1 MKTRTKNAEKI
12 KRITIIGLFIAL
24 AYVVSAVL
32 PIKVSFLTLDF
43 KDVISAICGM
53 FFGPLAGIVCAAIV
67 PFIEMITTS
76 ETGFYGLV
84 MNLISSLTFVGVSSI
99 IYKYKKTL
107 WGAVIGL
114 VTASVATM
122 GLMTLANIVIT
133 PYYLEFTTGMSL
145 EAAKNTVKTLL
156 PTTIIPF
163 NAVKSI
169 FNAGLVMFLY
179 KPVSRGLKGMGL
191 SKSKGSVNAQSG
203 EARKQNK
210 MRSLLVT
217 LISAVIII
225 VAIVIV
231 FIVLKGEIQP
241 PSWLKK

>member
-1 MKTRTKNAEKI
+1 MKTRTKNTEKI

-53 FFGPLAGIVCAAIV
+53 FFGPLAGIICAAIV

-122 GLMTLANIVIT
+122 GIMTLANIIIT
-133 PYYLEFTTGMSL
+133 PYYLEFTTDMSL
-145 EAAKNTVKTLL
+145 QVAKDMVMGLL

-169 FNAGLVMFLY
+169 FNASLVMFLY
-179 KPVSRGLKGMGL
+179 KPMSRTLKSLGIAKIKSSADVL
-191 SKSKGSVNAQSG
+191 SDEAKKS
-203 EARKQNK
+203 ART
-210 MRSLLVT
+210 RSLVVT
-217 LISAVIII
+217 LISAAIII
-225 VAIVIV
+225 TAVVIV
-231 FIVLKGEIQP
+231 FVVLKGEIQP